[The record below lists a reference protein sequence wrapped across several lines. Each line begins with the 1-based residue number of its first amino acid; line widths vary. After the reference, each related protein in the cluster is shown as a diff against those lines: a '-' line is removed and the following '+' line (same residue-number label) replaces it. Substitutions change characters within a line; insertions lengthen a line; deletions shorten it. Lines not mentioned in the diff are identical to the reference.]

1 MPTFILMTKL
11 GQHAMHDAPGRRAM
25 GRAWLE
31 KVKAQVPGVR
41 FVSHYA
47 IFGPYDFLDIFE
59 TDDVEAAQRVA
70 LISRAEGAVSV
81 ETWGALPYDQF
92 LQLLERVEG
101 EER

>member
-31 KVKAQVPGVR
+31 KVKAQV
-41 FVSHYA
+41 
-47 IFGPYDFLDIFE
+47 

-81 ETWGALPYDQF
+81 ETWGALPYNQF